1 MYDPAD
7 DNNTWFE
14 KVKTLSE
21 KYGYTSDM
29 KAYKADPTAFKGSI
43 TDVSNIIR
51 VAITGRL
58 NSPDLCTVMN
68 VLGVDTVKARLESA
82 TK

>member
-7 DNNTWFE
+7 DNNGWFE

-29 KAYKADPTAFKGSI
+29 KAYKADPDAFKGSI

-51 VAITGRL
+51 GALTGRL

-68 VLGVDTVKARLESA
+68 VMGVDRVKARLSA
-82 TK
+82 QV